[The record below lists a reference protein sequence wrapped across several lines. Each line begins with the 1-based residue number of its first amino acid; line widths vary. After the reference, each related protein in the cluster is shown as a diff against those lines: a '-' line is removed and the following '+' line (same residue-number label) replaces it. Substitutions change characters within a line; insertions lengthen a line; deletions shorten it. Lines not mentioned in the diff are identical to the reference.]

1 MRQFCLSFIFL
12 FFVVSGFSSDYTKI
26 DQQTRL
32 LSANLRTV
40 EEITDA
46 VTKNLTTPA
55 EKARAL
61 YIWIS
66 QHIRYDVEQ
75 MNSNGVYFDSREI
88 IDEVLKT
95 RKGICQ
101 HYAELFHACCKFAG
115 VESYVIT
122 GYTKLNNEISPL
134 GHAWNAIVVES
145 KFYNIDVTWA
155 AGYLQNGKYIHKFRD
170 DFFMISPAEFIK
182 SHMPFDPLWQ
192 FSNNPLS
199 HKEFETGD
207 FSRLKIS
214 GNFHFS
220 DSIQSLPKLTEL
232 EKYMRE
238 NKRIAKAGFT
248 NQLIRKHVAFNQLHI
263 VNEKFNAAISSF
275 NTGVEN
281 FNLYV
286 LNKNKQFNNLSMADE
301 QILELLS
308 TSRNHIEKAGNSIN
322 MLNSDDK
329 ELNRKI
335 KELQMSV
342 EAILKQLQ
350 TEDEFMKKYTETWK
364 PFRMFL
370 FYKMK

>member
-1 MRQFCLSFIFL
+1 MRQICLSFILL
-12 FFVVSGFSSDYTKI
+12 FSFVSVFSSDYTNI

-32 LSANLRTV
+32 MPANLKTV
-40 EEITDA
+40 EEIA
-46 VTKNLTTPA
+46 GVVTKSLTLPD

-66 QHIRYDVEQ
+66 QNIRYDVEQ
-75 MNSNGVYFDSREI
+75 MNTSELYFDAREI

-101 HYAELFHACCKFAG
+101 HYAELFHACCKLAG
-115 VESYVIT
+115 VESYIIT

-134 GHAWNAIVVES
+134 GHAWNAIVIDS

-170 DFFMISPAEFIK
+170 EFFMISPAEFIK
-182 SHMPFDPLWQ
+182 SHIPFDPLWQ
-192 FSNNPLS
+192 FLNNPLT

-207 FSRLKIS
+207 FSKLKIT

-220 DSIQSLPKLTEL
+220 DSIQSLSKLTEL

-238 NKRIAKAGFT
+238 NRRITKAGLT
-248 NQLIRKHVAFNQLHI
+248 NQLIRKHVAFNQLYI
-263 VNEKFNAAISSF
+263 VNEKFNAAITLF
-275 NTGVEN
+275 NSGVES

-286 LNKNKQFNNLSMADE
+286 LNKNKQFNNLTMDDE

-308 TSRNHIEKAGNSIN
+308 TSRKHIEKAENSISF
-322 MLNSDDK
+322 LNSDDK

-335 KELQMSV
+335 RELQQSV
-342 EAILKQLQ
+342 EAILKKLQ

-364 PFRMFL
+364 PFRIFL
-370 FYKMK
+370 FYKPK

>member
-1 MRQFCLSFIFL
+1 MRQICLSFILL
-12 FFVVSGFSSDYTKI
+12 FSFVSVFSSDYTNI

-32 LSANLRTV
+32 MPANLKTV
-40 EEITDA
+40 EEIA
-46 VTKNLTTPA
+46 GVVTKSLTLPD

-66 QHIRYDVEQ
+66 QIIRYDVEQ
-75 MNSNGVYFDSREI
+75 MNTSELYFDAREI

-101 HYAELFHACCKFAG
+101 HYTELFHACCKLAG
-115 VESYVIT
+115 VESYIIT

-134 GHAWNAIVVES
+134 GHAWNAIVIDS

-170 DFFMISPAEFIK
+170 EFFMISPAEFIK
-182 SHMPFDPLWQ
+182 SHIPFDPLWQ
-192 FSNNPLS
+192 FLNNPLT

-207 FSRLKIS
+207 FSKLKIT

-220 DSIQSLPKLTEL
+220 DSIQSLSKLTEL

-238 NKRIAKAGFT
+238 NRRITKAGLT
-248 NQLIRKHVAFNQLHI
+248 NQLIRKHVAFNQLYI
-263 VNEKFNAAISSF
+263 VNEKFNAAITLF
-275 NTGVEN
+275 NSGVES

-286 LNKNKQFNNLSMADE
+286 LNKNKQFNNLTMDDE

-308 TSRNHIEKAGNSIN
+308 TSRKHIEKAENSISF
-322 MLNSDDK
+322 LNSDDK

-335 KELQMSV
+335 RELQQSV
-342 EAILKQLQ
+342 EAILKKLQ

-364 PFRMFL
+364 PFRIFL
-370 FYKMK
+370 FYKPK